1 MKGKPLGV
9 SLAVK
14 AKPTDRV
21 EVSASSISLF
31 SAFTSYLYIYVPN
44 IVPVSP
50 FCAQRTETSQSCV

>member
-14 AKPTDRV
+14 AKPIDRI
-21 EVSASSISLF
+21 EVSASSIFLF
-31 SAFTSYLYIYVPN
+31 SAFTSFLYIYVPN

-50 FCAQRTETSQSCV
+50 FCA